1 MTSMTYKKLFLSG
14 PNLENAKITSTRFNS
29 GAGGQSQGG
38 VQDD

>member
-1 MTSMTYKKLFLSG
+1 MTSMTYLKKILSG
-14 PNLENAKITSTRFNS
+14 PTLENAKITSTRFNN